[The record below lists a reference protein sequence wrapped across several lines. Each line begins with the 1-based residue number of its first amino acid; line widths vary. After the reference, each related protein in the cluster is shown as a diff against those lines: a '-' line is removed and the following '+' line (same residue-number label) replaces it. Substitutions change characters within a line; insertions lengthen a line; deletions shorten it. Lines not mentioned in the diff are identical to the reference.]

1 MNSVPELATLGGKQ
15 HPMDIIFP
23 LFPSNFTMEFSLSM
37 SHPLKIESF
46 ASTERDR
53 RSNLSIHIVCH

>member
-1 MNSVPELATLGGKQ
+1 
-15 HPMDIIFP
+15 MDIIFP
-23 LFPSNFTMEFSLSM
+23 LFASDFTMEFPLSM
-37 SHPLKIESF
+37 CHALKIEAF